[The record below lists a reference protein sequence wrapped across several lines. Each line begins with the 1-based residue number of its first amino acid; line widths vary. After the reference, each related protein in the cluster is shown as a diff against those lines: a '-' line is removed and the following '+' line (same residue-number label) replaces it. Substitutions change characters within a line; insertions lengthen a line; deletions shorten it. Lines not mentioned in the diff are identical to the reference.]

1 MNTMTLELPFDLAV
15 EAGSRPAM
23 RPGGRGVVQRMLV
36 DVLSAEPYAVG
47 SLRAPSAAGT
57 GTVDAPAVGTGSIG
71 TRSLGTRSLGTRS
84 LGTRPVGTGSV
95 GAGSVGVRVAGPGT
109 YRRRRI
115 LVAALLCLFL
125 SALPLLGGELIGWV
139 TGTPGATLVE
149 ASGQPVIY
157 VVQPGDTLWSIAERV
172 NPPGRDLRYTVD
184 RLSEVTGGSLLHPGQ
199 RIVIPHG

>member
-36 DVLSAEPYAVG
+36 DVLSAEPYAVE
-47 SLRAPSAAGT
+47 SLRVPSAAGT
-57 GTVDAPAVGTGSIG
+57 GPVDAPAVGTGSV
-71 TRSLGTRSLGTRS
+71 GTRS

-95 GAGSVGVRVAGPGT
+95 GTRSVGVRVAGPGT

-115 LVAALLCLFL
+115 LVAALLGLVL
-125 SALPLLGGELIGWV
+125 SALPLLGGELIGRV
-139 TGTPGATLVE
+139 TGTPGATMVE
-149 ASGQPVIY
+149 ASGEPVIY

-184 RLSEVTGGSLLHPGQ
+184 RLSKVTGGSLLHPGQ
-199 RIVIPHG
+199 RIVIPSG

>member
-1 MNTMTLELPFDLAV
+1 
-15 EAGSRPAM
+15 
-23 RPGGRGVVQRMLV
+23 VQRMLV

-71 TRSLGTRSLGTRS
+71 TRSLGTRSLGTR
-84 LGTRPVGTGSV
+84 PVGTGSV
-95 GAGSVGVRVAGPGT
+95 GTGSVGVRVAGPGT

>member
-47 SLRAPSAAGT
+47 SLRVPLTART
-57 GTVDAPAVGTGSIG
+57 GTVDAPAVGTGSID
-71 TRSLGTRSLGTRS
+71 TRSLGTG
-84 LGTRPVGTGSV
+84 PVGTGSV
-95 GAGSVGVRVAGPGT
+95 GTGSVGVRVAGPGT

-115 LVAALLCLFL
+115 LVAVLLGLFL
-125 SALPLLGGELIGWV
+125 STLPLLGGELIGWV

>member
-47 SLRAPSAAGT
+47 SLRAASAAGT
-57 GTVDAPAVGTGSIG
+57 GTVDVPAVGTGSIG
-71 TRSLGTRSLGTRS
+71 TRSLGTRSLGTR
-84 LGTRPVGTGSV
+84 PVGTGSV
-95 GAGSVGVRVAGPGT
+95 GTRSVGVRVAGPGT